1 MNGAYYRGAAALDAR
16 AGAWSMVS
24 RDSAFE
30 LSPYFGL
37 PKDVAFCNKCV
48 ISNQRPNSA
57 VEYQHK
63 KESLKETI
71 SFDKSGTC
79 DACNA
84 NDAKTLVDWASRE
97 AELLVLCDRHRK
109 KNGEF

>member
-1 MNGAYYRGAAALDAR
+1 MYKLLLPALELIMNGAHYRGAAALDAR
-16 AGAWSMVS
+16 AGASSMVS

-30 LSPYFGL
+30 LSPLFGL

-63 KESLKETI
+63 KGSLKETI
-71 SFDKSGTC
+71 HFDKSG
-79 DACNA
+79 
-84 NDAKTLVDWASRE
+84 R
-97 AELLVLCDRHRK
+97 LL
-109 KNGEF
+109 